1 MATNAGDIVKAHCS
15 HCKVDVDAQV
25 VAAVG
30 DEIVTVTCRTCG
42 TSQRFRVADEDGGGA
57 DRGAG
62 RRVVDV
68 EPRKNKKPRNRAR
81 RVVSTTGR
89 EIPDVSGPPRPF
101 EGTTW
106 AGGSAAA
113 DATAA
118 APSRTPASPI
128 FEDASAEERFKRWDA
143 ATDRVDQRYA
153 RPHRPHES
161 YELGEAILDKVHG
174 MGIVEKVDADGG
186 VLTVL
191 FKQGYI
197 ELPSVPRHLRPQY
210 DPYDD
215 DADDED

>member
-1 MATNAGDIVKAHCS
+1 MASNAGDIVKAHCS

-30 DEIVTVTCRTCG
+30 DEIVTITCRTCG

-101 EGTTW
+101 EGTNW
-106 AGGSAAA
+106 AGGSAATEPNA
-113 DATAA
+113 P
-118 APSRTPASPI
+118 PSRTPAVPT
-128 FEDASAEERFKRWDA
+128 FDDASDEARFKRWDA

-153 RPHRPHES
+153 RPHRANES
-161 YELGEAILDKVHG
+161 YEVGEAILDKAHG
-174 MGIVEKVDADGG
+174 MGIVEKVDGDEGT
-186 VLTVL
+186 LTVL

-197 ELPSVPRHLRPQY
+197 ELPSVPRHLRPQH
-210 DPYDD
+210 DPFDD
-215 DADDED
+215 DADEED